1 MNNWFVEVLTAG
13 VRPAVTII
21 FAAVIA
27 QCVVQGITPPTWF
40 LTMAG
45 IAFAWY
51 FGDRTMK
58 HRAERKY
65 DL

>member
-1 MNNWFVEVLTAG
+1 MTNWFVEVITSAA
-13 VRPAVTII
+13 RPAVAVI
-21 FAAVIA
+21 FAATIA
-27 QCVVQGITPPTWF
+27 HCVTQEITPPAWF

-45 IAFAWY
+45 VAFAWY